1 MSLII
6 VNGLPGS
13 GKSTLAKEV
22 AAELSLPLFR
32 KDAIK
37 ETLADA
43 LSSFRTE
50 EQESVEWSQQLGLAA
65 AECLWRLVADARGNA
80 VIESP
85 WLAHLRPIVTR
96 ELERAGVLTHNEV
109 WCEVPLGIA
118 RKRFEDRASTRHWIH
133 AESSGS
139 TDADWEMWSQV
150 AEPLGLGTVHRVDT
164 TRPVDLRR
172 LVQDL
177 TRGSSENTNPRNKG

>member
-13 GKSTLAKEV
+13 GKSSLAKEL
-22 AAELSLPLFR
+22 ATELSLPLFS

-37 ETLADA
+37 ETLADS
-43 LSSFRTE
+43 LTSFRAKE
-50 EQESVEWSQQLGLAA
+50 ETNIEWSQQLGLAA
-65 AECLWRLVADARGNA
+65 AECLWRLVSDARGNA

-85 WLAHLRPIVTR
+85 WLAHLRPIVAR
-96 ELERAGVLTHNEV
+96 ELERAGVLTNDEV
-109 WCEVPLGIA
+109 WCEVPLETA
-118 RKRFEDRASTRHWIH
+118 RKRFEDRAAVRHWIH

-139 TDADWEMWSQV
+139 TDADWAMWSQV
-150 AEPLGLGTVHRVDT
+150 AEPLGLGRVHQVDT

-177 TRGSSENTNPRNKG
+177 TG

>member
-13 GKSTLAKEV
+13 GKSSLAREL
-22 AAELSLPLFR
+22 ATELSLPLFS

-37 ETLADA
+37 ETLADS
-43 LSSFRTE
+43 LTSFRSKE
-50 EQESVEWSQQLGLAA
+50 ETCFEWSQQLGLAA

-85 WLAHLRPIVTR
+85 WLAHLRPIVAR
-96 ELERAGVLTHNEV
+96 ELERAGVLTHDEI
-109 WCEVPLGIA
+109 WCDLPLEIA

-133 AESSGS
+133 VESSGS
-139 TDADWEMWSQV
+139 TDADWAMWSQV
-150 AEPLGLGTVHRVDT
+150 VEPLGLGTVHRVDT
-164 TRPVDLRR
+164 TRPVDVRR
-172 LVQDL
+172 LIQDL
-177 TRGSSENTNPRNKG
+177 TGLQ

>member
-13 GKSTLAKEV
+13 GKSSLAREL
-22 AAELSLPLFR
+22 AAELSLPLFS

-43 LSSFRTE
+43 LTSFRAKE
-50 EQESVEWSQQLGLAA
+50 ETSTEWSQQLGLAA
-65 AECLWRLVADARGNA
+65 AECLWRLVADAHGNA

-85 WLAHLRPIVTR
+85 WLAHLRPIVAHQ
-96 ELERAGVLTHNEV
+96 LDRAGVLTHHEV
-109 WCEVPLGIA
+109 WCEIPLETA
-118 RKRFEDRASTRHWIH
+118 RKRFEERASARHWIH
-133 AESSGS
+133 SESSGS
-139 TDADWEMWSQV
+139 TDADWEMWSRV
-150 AEPLGLGTVHRVDT
+150 AEPLGLGTVHRIDT
-164 TRPVDLRR
+164 TRPVDLRK

-177 TRGSSENTNPRNKG
+177 IKRV

>member
-13 GKSTLAKEV
+13 GKTTLATQL

-43 LSSFRTE
+43 LTAFRPRE
-50 EQESVEWSQQLGLAA
+50 ETSIEWSQQLGRAA
-65 AECLWRLVADARGNA
+65 ATCLWRLLADGGGNA
-80 VIESP
+80 IIESF
-85 WLAHLRPIVTR
+85 WLANLRPIVGQ
-96 ELERAGVLTHNEV
+96 ELHE
-109 WCEVPLGIA
+109 LGILSHDEIWCDVPVSVA
-118 RKRFEDRASTRHWIH
+118 RQRFESRAAERHWIH
-133 AESSGS
+133 SQSSGS
-139 TDADWEMWSQV
+139 TDADWDMWARE

-164 TRPVDLRR
+164 TQPVNILN
-172 LVQDL
+172 LIAEL
-177 TRGSSENTNPRNKG
+177 GK

>member
-13 GKSTLAKEV
+13 GKTTLATQL

-43 LSSFRTE
+43 LTAFHPRDGTSI
-50 EQESVEWSQQLGLAA
+50 EWSQQLGLAA
-65 AECLWRLVADARGNA
+65 AACLWRLLSDARGNA
-80 VIESP
+80 IIESP
-85 WLAHLRPIVTR
+85 WLAHLRPIVAH
-96 ELERAGVLTHNEV
+96 ELHEMGILSHDEI
-109 WCEVPLGIA
+109 WCDVPLSVA
-118 RKRFEDRASTRHWIH
+118 RQRFESRALGRHWIH
-133 AESSGS
+133 SESSGS
-139 TDADWEMWSQV
+139 TDADWEMWERE

-164 TRPVDLRR
+164 TQPVDIQSLIRELRR
-172 LVQDL
+172 
-177 TRGSSENTNPRNKG
+177 